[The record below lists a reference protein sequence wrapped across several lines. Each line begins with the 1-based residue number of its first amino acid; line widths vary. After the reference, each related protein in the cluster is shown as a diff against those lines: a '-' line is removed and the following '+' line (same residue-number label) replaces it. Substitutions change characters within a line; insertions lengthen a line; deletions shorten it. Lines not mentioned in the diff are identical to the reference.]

1 MGYCI
6 QYDRIPVKQEIRNKK
21 RFLKPVLICV
31 FLLASAALSLIP
43 QVRMVVARIIFPGIS
58 TEGTQALETFA
69 SQIWKGD
76 SLEEAFRSFCIQV
89 FSFVNE

>member
-6 QYDRIPVKQEIRNKK
+6 QYDKIPVKQEYRNKRRSIK
-21 RFLKPVLICV
+21 VVSVCI
-31 FLLASAALSLIP
+31 FLLACAILSLIP
-43 QVRMVVARIIFPGIS
+43 QVRMAIARIVFPGIS
-58 TEGTQALETFA
+58 TEGTHALETFA

-89 FSFVNE
+89 FSYING